1 MNRREF
7 IQCAALLA
15 AGAAGIPNSWSMNH
29 DQHRFLAAEKSY
41 INNKP
46 LTFFSD
52 QQRAVVKVIA
62 QLIIPTTDT
71 PGAIEAGSDRFI
83 ELMVADWFTPQE
95 RDFFTNGLNKLMA
108 KHTDFIGLSAV
119 DQIRVLEQ
127 LEDDASDSPWFDFGN
142 TTRVWDGDAPFICQ
156 FKELT
161 VLGFL
166 LSEVGSQQVL
176 RANPMG
182 SFKGDIPLLD
192 TDVSYA
198 AELPM
203 RQSLTGL

>member
-15 AGAAGIPNSWSMNH
+15 AGTAGIPNSWSMNH
-29 DQHRFLAAEKSY
+29 EQHRFLAAEKSY

-46 LTFFSD
+46 LTFFSG

-95 RDFFTNGLNKLMA
+95 RDFFTNGLNELMA

-119 DQIRVLEQ
+119 DQIRILEQ
-127 LEDDASDSPWFDFGN
+127 LEDDASGSPWFDFGN

-182 SFKGDIPLLD
+182 SFKGDIALLD

-203 RQSLTGL
+203 RQELAGL

>member
-15 AGAAGIPNSWSMNH
+15 AGSAGIPNTWSMNH
-29 DQHRFLAAEKSY
+29 EQHLFLAAEKSY
-41 INNKP
+41 INDKS
-46 LTFFSD
+46 LTFFSE
-52 QQRAVVKVIA
+52 QQRAVVKAIA

-71 PGAIEAGSDRFI
+71 PGAVEAGSDRFI

-95 RDFFTNGLNKLMA
+95 RAFFTSGLNDLMA
-108 KHTDFIGLSAV
+108 QQNDFISLSAV
-119 DQIRVLEQ
+119 DQIKILEQ

-176 RANPMG
+176 RPNPMG
-182 SFKGDIPLLD
+182 NFKGDIPLLD

-203 RQSLTGL
+203 RQDLAGL

>member
-1 MNRREF
+1 MEQQN
-7 IQCAALLA
+7 
-15 AGAAGIPNSWSMNH
+15 G
-29 DQHRFLAAEKSY
+29 
-41 INNKP
+41 
-46 LTFFSD
+46 FFG
-52 QQRAVVKVIA
+52 V
-62 QLIIPTTDT
+62 P
-71 PGAIEAGSDRFI
+71 
-83 ELMVADWFTPQE
+83 
-95 RDFFTNGLNKLMA
+95 
-108 KHTDFIGLSAV
+108 AV
-119 DQIRVLEQ
+119 DQFKILEQ

-176 RANPMG
+176 RTNPMG

-192 TDVSYA
+192 TDVAYA

-203 RQSLTGL
+203 RQEFKGL

>member
-7 IQCAALLA
+7 IQCAAVLA
-15 AGAAGIPNSWSMNH
+15 AGSTVIPKTWSMSH
-29 DQHRFLAAEKSY
+29 EQHRFLAAEQSY
-41 INNKP
+41 ISNKP
-46 LTFFSD
+46 LTLFSD
-52 QQRAVVKVIA
+52 QQRAAVKVIA

-71 PGAIEAGSDRFI
+71 AGAIEAGSDRFI
-83 ELMVADWFTPQE
+83 ELMVGDWFTPQE
-95 RDFFTNGLNKLMA
+95 RNFFISGLNQLLTQQA
-108 KHTDFIGLSAV
+108 GFIALSATE
-119 DQIRVLEQ
+119 QIKILEQ
-127 LEDDASDSPWFDFGN
+127 LEDDASGSQWFDFGN
-142 TTRVWDGDAPFICQ
+142 TTRIWDGDAPFICQ

-176 RANPMG
+176 RLNPMG
-182 SFKGDIPLLD
+182 SFKGDIPLHD

-203 RQSLTGL
+203 RQDLAGL

>member
-15 AGAAGIPNSWSMNH
+15 AGSAGIPNTWSMNH
-29 DQHRFLAAEKSY
+29 EQHRFLAAEKSY
-41 INNKP
+41 INDKP
-46 LTFFSD
+46 LTFFSE
-52 QQRAVVKVIA
+52 QQRAVVKAIA

-71 PGAIEAGSDRFI
+71 AGAVEAGSDRFI

-95 RDFFTNGLNKLMA
+95 RAFFTSGLNDLMA
-108 KHTDFIGLSAV
+108 QQNDFISLSAV
-119 DQIRVLEQ
+119 DQIKILEQ

-176 RANPMG
+176 RPNPMG

-198 AELPM
+198 VELPM
-203 RQSLTGL
+203 RIELEGL

>member
-62 QLIIPTTDT
+62 QLIIPTTDA

>member
-7 IQCAALLA
+7 IQCAAVLA
-15 AGAAGIPNSWSMNH
+15 AGSTVIPNTWSMSH
-29 DQHRFLAAEKSY
+29 EQHRFLAAEKSY
-41 INNKP
+41 ISDKP

-95 RDFFTNGLNKLMA
+95 RDFFIAGLNDLMA
-108 KHTDFIGLSAV
+108 QQNDFIGLSATE
-119 DQIRVLEQ
+119 QIKIMEQ

-176 RANPMG
+176 RLNPMG

-203 RQSLTGL
+203 RQDLAGL

>member
-15 AGAAGIPNSWSMNH
+15 AGSAGIPNTWSMNH
-29 DQHRFLAAEKSY
+29 EQHRFLAAEKSY
-41 INNKP
+41 INHKP

-71 PGAIEAGSDRFI
+71 LGAVEAGSDRFI
-83 ELMVADWFTPQE
+83 ELMVADWFMPQE
-95 RDFFTNGLNKLMA
+95 RNVFTSGLNDLMEQQ
-108 KHTDFIGLSAV
+108 KDFINLPVAA
-119 DQIRVLEQ
+119 QINILEQ
-127 LEDDASDSPWFDFGN
+127 LEDDAADAPWFEFGN
-142 TTRVWDGDAPFICQ
+142 TIRVWDGDAPFICQ

-176 RANPMG
+176 RPNPMG

-198 AELPM
+198 TELPM
-203 RQSLTGL
+203 RIEFEGL

>member
-29 DQHRFLAAEKSY
+29 EQHRFLAAEESY
-41 INNKP
+41 INDKP
-46 LTFFSD
+46 LTFFSEE
-52 QQRAVVKVIA
+52 QRAVVKVIA

-95 RDFFTNGLNKLMA
+95 RDFFTNGLNELMA

-119 DQIRVLEQ
+119 DQIRILEQ

-176 RANPMG
+176 RPNPMG

-203 RQSLTGL
+203 RQLLTGL

>member
-1 MNRREF
+1 
-7 IQCAALLA
+7 
-15 AGAAGIPNSWSMNH
+15 
-29 DQHRFLAAEKSY
+29 
-41 INNKP
+41 
-46 LTFFSD
+46 
-52 QQRAVVKVIA
+52 VVKVIA